1 MYLIIAES
9 DFQMLTKGQ
18 VMVVNSGQLIHLD
31 CEFLASNFNLFDNP
45 TWWRKAQRY
54 EETQVNMMGNIME
67 PFESTRR
74 FRVSFHSQQ
83 STYKLTLSISGITFI
98 VTVYSY

>member
-1 MYLIIAES
+1 
-9 DFQMLTKGQ
+9 MLTKGQ
-18 VMVVNSGQLIHLD
+18 VMVVNSGQLIHLE

-74 FRVSFHSQQ
+74 FRVSFHGHR
-83 STYKLTLSISGITFI
+83 STYKLTLSIAGITFI
-98 VTVYSY
+98 TGVYS